1 MSKSCFMQDLKP
13 DVFLHT
19 MQSAALYNMP
29 KLLACCEYHVATI
42 FMKTRDTA
50 LVVQCMT
57 DQLLLQSCIRLHLVG
72 ALAFKSSQDQACS
85 KQQKCECHCCR
96 RSCCICKA
104 IAPPPQG
111 IMQLFTKP
119 ARAAKDSSRQHDA

>member
-1 MSKSCFMQDLKP
+1 MQDLKP

-57 DQLLLQSCIRLHLVG
+57 DQLLLQSLHSPPLG
-72 ALAFKSSQDQACS
+72 RCLGLQKLARSSLQQAA
-85 KQQKCECHCCR
+85 E
-96 RSCCICKA
+96 
-104 IAPPPQG
+104 
-111 IMQLFTKP
+111 M
-119 ARAAKDSSRQHDA
+119 